1 MSNNLRQAKK
11 DLKAFAK
18 RAKDVKYTESLLFS
32 YLITGMITFSIGLN
46 TSSNVLYER
55 LNKELVM
62 SADKTR
68 TAIKKKKKANE
79 EAIEDLNLELIQ
91 LMEQGDQVVKSPWQ
105 SWQFGAN
112 TFISSNNGTY
122 KGRGDKA
129 EKYSF
134 NSIYNR
140 GNWADTGIL
149 SNRRKS
155 YMTSSLSTST
165 IGKQSYG
172 LASLLHVQEPEVE
185 IQIMANVR
193 PKSVSKEEIAINPKI
208 DMPREVVRPNIN
220 LKVTE
225 PITAPT
231 ILIPTLKAIN
241 INVPDTPNPGEVSKV
256 KAPSISIT
264 LGAPDIGVEINPPS
278 PKLTIKAPTPEVN
291 TLTIEPPKV
300 SEVSAIRVNK
310 PTSPVVNIPAVSVNK
325 VSFEVPSLTSFG
337 NSPTGDNSL
346 FGVLPTTQSRD
357 YRLVFS
363 GKYKITDGIP
373 KKQNAIIEY
382 MGNGQEYKIAEKSIL
397 TVNVSHSRAVALDT
411 GFKKYL
417 GGKDGTDYD
426 SGIKFSV
433 ENKGT
438 IDLTSP
444 VTGGMEIQPDV
455 WDYAQA
461 TAINSGIIKGNSDN
475 QAALLITKETTYR
488 ENFEGTTR
496 PSKGNRL
503 ILINKKNIKLD
514 GKNSAGF
521 ATGNFQDDTETDKY
535 NIVHPKWSR
544 NIEAVA
550 INEEGAI
557 ITLTGEKSHGMVVS
571 QTE

>member
-1 MSNNLRQAKK
+1 
-11 DLKAFAK
+11 
-18 RAKDVKYTESLLFS
+18 
-32 YLITGMITFSIGLN
+32 
-46 TSSNVLYER
+46 
-55 LNKELVM
+55 
-62 SADKTR
+62 
-68 TAIKKKKKANE
+68 
-79 EAIEDLNLELIQ
+79 
-91 LMEQGDQVVKSPWQ
+91 
-105 SWQFGAN
+105 
-112 TFISSNNGTY
+112 
-122 KGRGDKA
+122 
-129 EKYSF
+129 
-134 NSIYNR
+134 
-140 GNWADTGIL
+140 
-149 SNRRKS
+149 
-155 YMTSSLSTST
+155 MTSSLSTST
-165 IGKQSYG
+165 IGKQSYR

-220 LKVTE
+220 LSVTS